1 FKYFPQIQYYLDE
14 PDSNP
19 SCVPLF
25 FLAELAARDVRVVRS
40 GEGADELFAGYESY
54 GFSTNS
60 RAVRVFAEGLKKL
73 PKSLRF
79 SIAR

>member
-1 FKYFPQIQYYLDE
+1 MGTEAFKYFPQIHIFSE
-14 PDSNP
+14 PSSNP

-25 FLAELAARDVRVVRS
+25 FLAELAARDVRVVMS

-60 RAVRVFAEGLKKL
+60 RAVRVLQKV
-73 PKSLRF
+73 
-79 SIAR
+79 